1 MAKNQCLKYFEDRL
15 KLNEERPGAYTKFD
29 KQKMFIPSQTYK
41 DLKITVHYVIEL
53 VKVLTVHNVSYVLT
67 GRFCQDLLENY
78 FRKQSSSGARKDNPP
93 HYDFGYNDNTI
104 KNQKVFKPIA
114 TGNLCDEHMNSKID
128 TEPVP
133 CRKKYKQSNL

>member
-15 KLNEERPGAYTKFD
+15 KSIEERPEAYTKFD

-41 DLKITVHYVIEL
+41 GLKITVHYVIEL

-67 GRFCQDLLENY
+67 ERFCQDLLENY
-78 FRKQSSSGARKDNPP
+78 FRKQSSSGTRKDNPP
-93 HYDFGYNDNTI
+93 LYDFGYNDNTI

-114 TGNLCDEHMNSKID
+114 TGNLRDEHMNSKID
-128 TEPVP
+128 TEPVL
-133 CRKKYKQSNL
+133 CRKKCKQNNL

>member
-41 DLKITVHYVIEL
+41 GLKITVHYVIEL

-67 GRFCQDLLENY
+67 ERFCQDLLENY

-114 TGNLCDEHMNSKID
+114 TGNLCDEHMNSKVD